1 MTLFENT
8 VNAISLGSLDEII
21 LDLRWALNPMASI
34 IMRGGENMKCSEEK
48 VM

>member
-8 VNAISLGSLDEII
+8 VNAISSGTLDEII
-21 LDLRWALNPMASI
+21 LDLRGALNPMAT